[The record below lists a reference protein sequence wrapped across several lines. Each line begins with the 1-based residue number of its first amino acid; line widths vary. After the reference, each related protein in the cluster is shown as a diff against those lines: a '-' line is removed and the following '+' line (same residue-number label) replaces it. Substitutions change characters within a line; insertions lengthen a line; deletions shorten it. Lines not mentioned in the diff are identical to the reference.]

1 MGEEAE
7 HRESERDR
15 LDGIIR
21 TKEAKLIE
29 LGPQLA
35 SILSST
41 VPVQDYLGMPLSDK
55 REQISLDRLFSLPIS
70 TYSTDSPWP
79 TAGPATRRSWSGS
92 RGMGRKPESS
102 GRPKERMKK
111 VRRRVTGRSGE
122 DAQVQECE
130 GSGQG
135 GQGVVSA
142 SLASG
147 DGHQQRGG

>member
-55 REQISLDRLFSLPIS
+55 REQISLARLLL
-70 TYSTDSPWP
+70 
-79 TAGPATRRSWSGS
+79 
-92 RGMGRKPESS
+92 
-102 GRPKERMKK
+102 MKK
-111 VRRRVTGRSGE
+111 TLICVENGLQSHCWCS
-122 DAQVQECE
+122 Q
-130 GSGQG
+130 
-135 GQGVVSA
+135 
-142 SLASG
+142 
-147 DGHQQRGG
+147 

>member
-55 REQISLDRLFSLPIS
+55 REQISLARLFSSQSLHI
-70 TYSTDSPWP
+70 
-79 TAGPATRRSWSGS
+79 
-92 RGMGRKPESS
+92 
-102 GRPKERMKK
+102 
-111 VRRRVTGRSGE
+111 
-122 DAQVQECE
+122 VQTVP
-130 GSGQG
+130 GLQQGLRQGGLGQGQG
-135 GQGVVSA
+135 GWGGSQRVQGD
-142 SLASG
+142 LK
-147 DGHQQRGG
+147 RG